1 MASRTV
7 FSSVV
12 GRGVVRTA
20 RCLSAG
26 STSSAPTSSSSTRT
40 PLVAAAAAAAC
51 ASRHSSTAA
60 SSSSSSS
67 SDDYVSPFADFFQN
81 IADGKTTLQSHIGGP
96 LPTPEARVLKC
107 GVPESALRFKTV
119 SNGRMIVEPYVQPGE
134 HKVTMKVGMHVL
146 PLETELEHTIFRQIV
161 GRRYI
166 PERNEL
172 RLTSDQFASRIE
184 NKRHLVSMLDRIIIN
199 TKRLAKESAEGAD
212 DGSEA

>member
-1 MASRTV
+1 LTAAATTSASN
-7 FSSVV
+7 SSK
-12 GRGVVRTA
+12 GTG
-20 RCLSAG
+20 
-26 STSSAPTSSSSTRT
+26 TS
-40 PLVAAAAAAAC
+40 LVAAA

-60 SSSSSSS
+60 SSSSSSSSSS

-96 LPTPEARVLKC
+96 LPTQEARYLKC

-119 SNGRMIVEPYVQPGE
+119 SYGRMIVEPHVQPGE

-161 GRRYI
+161 GRRCL

-199 TKRLAKESAEGAD
+199 TKRLAQETEAAD
-212 DGSEA
+212 KQAGGEA